1 MLAVE
6 DPLGT
11 ALGTRLLEEAGI
23 EVKQVLGQQGNGWLR
38 KNARKLNQAS
48 ATIPVVM
55 LADQDAPTT
64 CPLATIS
71 KYLGT
76 DERQEQFILRVCVLE
91 AESWVL
97 ADARS
102 FSALI
107 GCRWEAVPQEPD
119 TIPDPKEYLVRL
131 AAAGRNRAVR
141 RDLVPAKGST
151 ARVGPGYNATLREFV
166 ETRWDSGAAARAS
179 PSLARAMAAISDLK
193 EMIAP
198 QA

>member
-23 EVKQVLGQQGNGWLR
+23 EVTQVLGEKGNGWLR

-55 LADQDAPTT
+55 LTDQDAPTA
-64 CPLATIS
+64 CPLAIIE

-76 DERQEQFILRVCVLE
+76 DERKERFILRVCVLE

-107 GCRWEAVPQEPD
+107 GCRWEAVPHEPD
-119 TIPDPKEYLVRL
+119 TIPDPKEHLVRL
-131 AAAGRNRAVR
+131 AAAGKNRAVR

-151 ARVGPGYNATLREFV
+151 AKVGPSYNATLREFV
-166 ETRWDSGAAARAS
+166 ETRWDSGAAAQAS
-179 PSLARAMAAISDLK
+179 PSLARAVTAISRLK
-193 EMIAP
+193 ELLESER
-198 QA
+198 